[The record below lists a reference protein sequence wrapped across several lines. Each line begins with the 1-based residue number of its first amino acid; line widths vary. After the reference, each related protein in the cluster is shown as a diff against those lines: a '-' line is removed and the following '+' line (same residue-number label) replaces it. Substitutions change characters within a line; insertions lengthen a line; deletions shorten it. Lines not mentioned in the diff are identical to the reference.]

1 MPANLQA
8 SLREAAAEL
17 TPDWRKTMIEKTT
30 EITGFLKEKG
40 LSILEVD
47 RAAYRKQT
55 HVVYDEFRKIIGDD
69 LFDAVIKQVEK
80 A

>member
-1 MPANLQA
+1 MV
-8 SLREAAAEL
+8 
-17 TPDWRKTMIEKTT
+17 EKTSETT
-30 EITGFLKEKG
+30 EFLKQKG

-55 HVVYDEFRKIIGDD
+55 HSVYDEFRKIVGPD
-69 LFDAVIKQVEK
+69 LFDSVIKQVEK